1 MHQHL
6 LICDRSFDILVQV
19 FWESP
24 GLEAEYSTWCRICV
38 YNLCMQYND
47 VARFF
52 WSLDEIMYLVIL
64 RGF

>member
-6 LICDRSFDILVQV
+6 LICDRSFDTPVQV

-24 GLEAEYSTWCRICV
+24 GLEAAYSTWGRICA
-38 YNLCMQYND
+38 YNLCMQCYD

-52 WSLDEIMYLVIL
+52 WSVDEIMYLVIL
-64 RGF
+64 RLF